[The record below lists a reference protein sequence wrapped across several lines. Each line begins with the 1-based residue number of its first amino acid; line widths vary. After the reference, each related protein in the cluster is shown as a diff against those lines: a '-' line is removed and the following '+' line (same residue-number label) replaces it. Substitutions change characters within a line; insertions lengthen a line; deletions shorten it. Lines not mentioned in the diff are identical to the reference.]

1 MELLTLLQEKLAGAT
16 RVAILG
22 VGSELRADDAAGILV
37 AQQCEKIHSAEN
49 FKVLYGYTA
58 PENLTGEVR
67 RFSPS
72 HLIII
77 DAADT
82 SDEPGTI
89 SFINPDDIAGI
100 SFSTHMMPLKI
111 LVDYITADTKC
122 AVAIIGIQPHTL
134 TFGQPVTPTITAA
147 TTELAAGLVTI
158 IKKILL

>member
-1 MELLTLLQEKLAGAT
+1 MELLTVLREKLAGAT

-22 VGSELRADDAAGILV
+22 VGSELRADEAAGIMV
-37 AQQCEKIHSAEN
+37 AQECEKNHTPDT
-49 FKVLYGYTA
+49 FKVFYGYTA
-58 PENLTGEVR
+58 PENITGEIR
-67 RFSPS
+67 KFAPS

-82 SDEPGTI
+82 SDTPGTI

-122 AVAIIGIQPHTL
+122 LIAIIGIQPQTL
-134 TFGQPVTPTITAA
+134 TFGQPVTPAITAA
-147 TTELAAGLVTI
+147 ATELATGLLTTVRN
-158 IKKILL
+158 ILS